1 MTASRPA
8 SETHVSRWH
17 VCHQGSPTRGYNAF
31 DWALPEGQGVSGIR
45 ADKGE
50 PLEGAIV
57 GLQISIRKS
66 GDVTILDLQGRATIG
81 VDSDL
86 LNSHLQKLVANG
98 VRKLLLNLADVT
110 QLDSSGISAIT
121 GTYVSL
127 RRQGGSLKLLC
138 PWGRVRAVLRVIRLP
153 DMTSQPRKPLG
164 ANLTKREYT

>member
-1 MTASRPA
+1 MISRPRVLLTKSFVIMRPMGPA
-8 SETHVSRWH
+8 W
-17 VCHQGSPTRGYNAF
+17 
-31 DWALPEGQGVSGIR
+31 GQGASGVP
-45 ADKGE
+45 AAEDE
-50 PLEGAIV
+50 LLERAIV
-57 GLQISIRKS
+57 GLQVSIRKS

-127 RRQGGSLKLLC
+127 SRQGGSLKLLRPC
-138 PWGRVRAVLRVIRLP
+138 GRVRAVLRVIRLLEIIP
-153 DMTSQPRKPLG
+153 TFEDETQALASFRPQGYSARP
-164 ANLTKREYT
+164 